1 MNVALDRL
9 VMQNR
14 RILFDEVLTEGKPAG
29 ELAAR
34 GWAMLGLTF

>member
-14 RILFDEVLTEGKPAG
+14 RILFDEVRTEGKTCWGACCVDG
-29 ELAAR
+29 QC
-34 GWAMLGLTF
+34 WD